1 MDHRDRLGWR
11 DRPVRILVSAV
22 TVEGTGVMLALA
34 VMVAV
39 VVIARV
45 WFDRRR

>member
-1 MDHRDRLGWR
+1 VDHRDHTGWR

-39 VVIARV
+39 VIISRV